1 MKPATLQP
9 SSTATPEEQDDLLHE
24 LVHHAEL
31 PHTAFSQLMDRVM
44 RAIGSSISW
53 IWLLLVA
60 IIITNVTM
68 RYLFGEGR
76 VEFEEIQWHL
86 YSVGFLLGL
95 SYCMESDDH
104 VRVDVIYERFS
115 LRTKAWVEL
124 FGTLFLLLPF
134 LLLVLRYSVP
144 FFQFS
149 WSINEVSDAPGGLP
163 ARWLIKSFLIIGFSL
178 LLLTACSRLSRVTA
192 YLFGRPASVIS
203 AVTSRA
209 GG

>member
-1 MKPATLQP
+1 MMKPGTTPQ
-9 SSTATPEEQDDLLHE
+9 SSTPEEHDLLHE

-31 PHTAFSQLMDRVM
+31 PHTAFSTRIDRVI
-44 RAIGSSISW
+44 RAIGASISW

-60 IIITNVTM
+60 IIITNVSM

-86 YSVGFLLGL
+86 YSIGFLLGL

-104 VRVDVIYERFS
+104 VRVDVLYERFS

-134 LLLVLRYSVP
+134 LLLLLRYSVP
-144 FFQFS
+144 FFS
-149 WSINEVSDAPGGLP
+149 YAWSINEVSDAPGGLP
-163 ARWLIKSFLIIGFSL
+163 ARWVIKSFLIIGVIL
-178 LLLTACSRLSRVTA
+178 LIVITCSRLSRVTA
-192 YLFGRPASVIS
+192 YLFDRPTALP
-203 AVTSRA
+203 AA
-209 GG
+209 PAKPEE

>member
-1 MKPATLQP
+1 MTEPGTTQQSSAGKPG
-9 SSTATPEEQDDLLHE
+9 EHDLLHE
-24 LVHHAEL
+24 LIHHVEL
-31 PHTAFSQLMDRVM
+31 PHTAFSRRIDKMIRV
-44 RAIGSSISW
+44 IGASISW

-68 RYLFGEGR
+68 RYLFGQGR

-86 YSVGFLLGL
+86 YSIGFLLGL

-104 VRVDVIYERFS
+104 VRVDVLYERFS

-134 LLLVLRYSVP
+134 LILVLRFSIP
-144 FFQFS
+144 FFIYS

-163 ARWLIKSFLIIGFSL
+163 WRWAIKSFMAIGMIL
-178 LLLTACSRLSRVTA
+178 LLVVSLSRLSRVTA
-192 YLFGRPASVIS
+192 YLFRWPKALTTTPERREG
-203 AVTSRA
+203 
-209 GG
+209 

>member
-1 MKPATLQP
+1 MKPETIQQP
-9 SSTATPEEQDDLLHE
+9 SAGALEEHDLLHE

-31 PHTAFSQLMDRVM
+31 PHTAFSQRVDRAI
-44 RAIGSSISW
+44 RAIGATISW
-53 IWLLLVA
+53 IWLLLVV

-76 VEFEEIQWHL
+76 IEFEEIQWHL
-86 YSVGFLLGL
+86 YSIGFLLGL

-149 WSINEVSDAPGGLP
+149 WSIGEVSDAPGGLP
-163 ARWLIKSFLIIGFSL
+163 ARWLIKSFLIIGIGL
-178 LLLTACSRLSRVTA
+178 LIVITCSRLSRVTA
-192 YLFGRPASVIS
+192 YLFGRPTALPTPSTRS
-203 AVTSRA
+203 